1 MDTQL
6 TTLEIEPGILLQL
19 PTALERVYQNFEPL
33 SIASMK
39 ASLREGQVIV
49 DIGAN
54 FGYYSLI
61 ASHMMGQSG
70 QVYAFEPSPKTLEIL
85 RLNTEQRHNVFIVD
99 KAVSNASGEIRFF
112 HTDDYVNS
120 GSVANPPFKEASE
133 VAEISV
139 QAISLDEYFPADFE
153 INFLKIDIQGDD
165 LKALEGARQ
174 IIQRSPSIKILVEWA
189 PTWMKNAGIQA
200 QELPN
205 LLKRLGFDKLTV
217 LDDFL
222 GETYSVGKFLEITK
236 QDASGKRFCNL
247 LAEK

>member
-6 TTLEIEPGILLQL
+6 TTLEIEPGVRLQL
-19 PTALERVYQNFEPL
+19 PTALEKIYQNFEPL
-33 SIASMK
+33 SIAKMK
-39 ASLREGQVIV
+39 ASLREGQVVV
-49 DIGAN
+49 DVGAN

-61 ASHMMGQSG
+61 ASYMMGQSG

-85 RLNTEQRHNVFIVD
+85 RLNTERRDNVFIVD
-99 KAVSNASGEIRFF
+99 KAVLDASGEIRFF

-120 GSVANPPFKEASE
+120 GSVANPPFKEVNE

-139 QAISLDEYFPADFE
+139 QAISLDEYFPNDFE

-189 PTWMKNAGIQA
+189 PTWMKNARIQA
-200 QELPN
+200 EELPN

-222 GETYSVGKFLEITK
+222 GETYSVGKFWK
-236 QDASGKRFCNL
+236 SPGKISAVSAFVIC
-247 LAEK
+247 